1 MLQGAKSGNVVVP
14 FRAVLSRKG
23 WGAVIAAALLA
34 GAAAVYAAPLR
45 NPGGGQEKEAVR
57 AAQTDQSTSLTDQTD
72 LSVTVYN
79 SNIALIREVRNLSL
93 PAGTFRLKLM
103 DIAATVNPATVHFRS
118 LNEPD
123 KLGILE
129 QNYEYDLLEP
139 AKLLHKYVG
148 KEVTLIRS
156 YMSNGTTQREEIKA
170 TLLSDNNGPVWKVG
184 NDIVTGLHGESYRFP
199 EVPPNLFDRP
209 TLLMSLENS
218 GSRKQQVETSYLANN
233 LSWNSDYV
241 LTVGRDDKAADL
253 DGWVTLSN
261 NSGTAFHNARLQLV
275 AGDLNRVHPAAVGGV
290 AQDMVM
296 AKAARAE
303 QFAQENF
310 SEYHLYTL
318 GRKTSVEDKET
329 KQISLLQ
336 GSNIP
341 VEKHFVVNGQNFYY
355 HNQQNPGTPIKD
367 NVMVFYKFR
376 NEEKSGLGMPMPA
389 GTVRVYQKD
398 SKGNVLFVGEDR
410 IDHTPK
416 DEALNIHIGNAFDLI
431 SERKQTDYKRIDT
444 HVWEMEFEITLRN
457 HKDTPVTVEVNEPI
471 GGDWEMI
478 NSSYKYSKTA
488 AWAAQFNVPVAA
500 NGNSVLKY
508 RIRALVG
515 LVFLLKQEG
524 TSFGCPLFFRCVITI
539 TANFSRLSKSR
550 PLQSP
555 RPFRAQSARSL
566 VPCSLRGGLFQKTRR
581 ARGRS
586 SPTRRYS

>member
-1 MLQGAKSGNVVVP
+1 MVRKTILETAAAPV
-14 FRAVLSRKG
+14 RARFPRKG
-23 WGAVIAAALLA
+23 WSTVVAAAMLG
-34 GAAAVYAAPLR
+34 GAAVVYAAPR
-45 NPGGGQEKEAVR
+45 ADRTGAGQEKEAAR
-57 AAQTDQSTSLTDQTD
+57 AAQTDQATSLSDQTD

-79 SNIALIREVRNLSL
+79 SNVALIRDVRNLSL
-93 PAGTFRLKLM
+93 PPGLFRLKLM

-118 LNEPD
+118 LNEPE

-148 KEVTLIRS
+148 REVTLVRS

-170 TLLSDNNGPVWKVG
+170 TLLSDNNGPVWKIG
-184 NDIVTGLHGESYRFP
+184 NDIVTGGYAESYRFP
-199 EVPPNLFDRP
+199 EVPPNLYDRP

-218 GSRKQQVETSYLANN
+218 GARKQQVETSYLANN
-233 LSWNSDYV
+233 LSWSSDYV
-241 LTVGRDDKAADL
+241 LTVGREDKAADL
-253 DGWVTLSN
+253 DGWVTLVN

-275 AGDLNRVHPAAVGGV
+275 AGDLNRVQPGV
-290 AQDMVM
+290 AGNVVRDMAL

-329 KQISLLQ
+329 KQISLLA
-336 GSNIP
+336 GSNVP

-355 HNQQNPGTPIKD
+355 HNQQNPGSPIKD

-416 DEALNIHIGNAFDLI
+416 DETLNIHIGNAFDVI

-444 HVWEMEFEITLRN
+444 HLWEMEFEITLRN
-457 HKDTPVTVEVNEPI
+457 HKDTPVTIEVNEPI

-500 NGNSVLKY
+500 NGTSVLKY
-508 RIRALVG
+508 RIRA
-515 LVFLLKQEG
+515 
-524 TSFGCPLFFRCVITI
+524 RW
-539 TANFSRLSKSR
+539 
-550 PLQSP
+550 
-555 RPFRAQSARSL
+555 
-566 VPCSLRGGLFQKTRR
+566 
-581 ARGRS
+581 
-586 SPTRRYS
+586 